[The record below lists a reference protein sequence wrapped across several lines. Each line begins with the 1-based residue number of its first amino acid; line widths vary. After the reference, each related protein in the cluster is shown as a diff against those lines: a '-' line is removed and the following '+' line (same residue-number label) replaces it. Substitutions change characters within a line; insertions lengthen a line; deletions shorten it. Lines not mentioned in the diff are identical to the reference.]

1 MAISPDLELQGV
13 IIDVLRNDPEL
24 IQLVGS
30 RAYDRVPENVVFPYI
45 SLGPTFDVEDDADCI
60 SGSDISIQIDAWSR
74 AVGFPEVKR
83 ISNAVRN
90 ALHQRDL
97 QLTENA
103 LALIQCRGIRILR
116 DPDGLTSHGV
126 VDINAFVERQ
136 P

>member
-13 IIDVLRNDPEL
+13 VVDVLRNDPEL
-24 IQLVGS
+24 VQLVDR

-45 SLGPTFDVEDDADCI
+45 SCGPTFDVEDDADCI
-60 SGSDISIQIDAWSR
+60 FGSDISFQLDVWSR
-74 AVGFPEVKR
+74 AVGFPEAKR
-83 ISNAVRN
+83 ICNAVRN
-90 ALHQRDL
+90 AVHERDI

-103 LALIQCRGIRILR
+103 LVMIQCRGIRVLR

-126 VDINAFVERQ
+126 VDLNAFIERR